1 MTSRGDRTLSTDESF
16 LRRIAALTMTACQNI
31 DRIAQ
36 EVYGP
41 VCNAVHQLIIPD
53 GSRSYLMNQT
63 PPVFLAVA

>member
-1 MTSRGDRTLSTDESF
+1 
-16 LRRIAALTMTACQNI
+16 MTACQNI